1 MLWYFKIL
9 EDYNTFIIFETL
21 KQTMTLDGISSGF
34 FTIFK
39 NKFMFI
45 PMDTQQTMGA

>member
-9 EDYNTFIIFETL
+9 EDCNTLIIFQTL
-21 KQTMTLDGISSGF
+21 KQTVTFDGIESGF

-45 PMDTQQTMGA
+45 PMDTQQTMRP